1 MAIKFRFEFWF
12 RDSLGTEICRVVDRI
27 VPRMFSRIELVDL
40 CMNIYVP
47 KRLALDVIRA
57 LNVEVVEPDFNPGE
71 HKPIISI
78 VEVIGE

>member
-1 MAIKFRFEFWF
+1 MNIKFRFEFWF

-57 LNVEVVEPDFNPGE
+57 
-71 HKPIISI
+71 
-78 VEVIGE
+78 

>member
-1 MAIKFRFEFWF
+1 MTNKFKFEFWF
-12 RDSLGTEICRVVDRI
+12 RNSLGTEICRVVDRK
-27 VPRMFSRIELVDL
+27 VPKMFSSIELVDL

-57 LNVEVVEPDFNPGE
+57 LNSDILVPDFNPGE
-71 HKPIISI
+71 HKSVVV